1 MYRDH
6 RPSAAL
12 SAALFMAFVLA
23 ACGGSDGGASVAERK
38 GAITVGLTDAP
49 VDDAAEVV
57 VVFTGMELQRV
68 GGERVTLMLPAPRSI
83 DLLQLSDGRTTNL
96 VENLQVEAG
105 EYEWL
110 RLMIT
115 AEQNLQSGSYIRLRD
130 GRQFPLYIASGSE
143 TGLKLQRRFT
153 VALGNITRLMIDF
166 DLRKSVVAP
175 PGQAPNWIL
184 RPALRIFD
192 ELQVG
197 RITGSVDLAALAAA
211 QGTTLAACRPGLYLF
226 SGAGATPDDMDGSA
240 TDGADP
246 VTYRGLPNDGIATT
260 VGYTLH
266 FVEAGAYTVA
276 ATCNYDVDAS
286 PSASEYDPTAT
297 PPAPG
302 QPPPPGFQTMKW
314 SRKDANVSSGP
325 AATVNLP

>member
-1 MYRDH
+1 MH
-6 RPSAAL
+6 RRLSFAL
-12 SAALFMAFVLA
+12 SVAVLMAGGLV
-23 ACGGSDGGASVAERK
+23 ACSGDSNDNSPVAQRTGGLT
-38 GAITVGLTDAP
+38 IGLTDAP

-68 GGERVTLMLPAPRSI
+68 NGDRVTLMLPSPRSI

-105 EYEWL
+105 EYEWM

-115 AEQNLQSGSYIRLRD
+115 AEQNLQSGSYIKLKD
-130 GRQFPLYIASGSE
+130 GRQFPLYIPSGSE

-153 VALGNITRLMIDF
+153 VALGNITRLMVDF

-184 RPALRIFD
+184 RPSLRLFD
-192 ELQVG
+192 DLQVG
-197 RITGSVDLAALAAA
+197 RITGSVDLTALAAA
-211 QGTTLAACRPGLYLF
+211 QGMTLA
-226 SGAGATPDDMDGSA
+226 
-240 TDGADP
+240 GADP
-246 VTYRGLPNDGIATT
+246 VTYRGLPNDGVATT

-286 PSASEYDPTAT
+286 PSVSEYDPTAT
-297 PPAPG
+297 PPAAG

-314 SRKDANVSSGP
+314 SRKAANVASGQ

>member
-1 MYRDH
+1 MH
-6 RPSAAL
+6 RRLSFAL
-12 SAALFMAFVLA
+12 SVAVLMAGGLV
-23 ACGGSDGGASVAERK
+23 ACSGDSNDNSPVAQRTGGLT
-38 GAITVGLTDAP
+38 IGLTDAP

-68 GGERVTLMLPAPRSI
+68 NGDRVTLMLPSPRSI

-105 EYEWL
+105 EYEWM

-115 AEQNLQSGSYIRLRD
+115 AEQNLQSGSYIKLKD
-130 GRQFPLYIASGSE
+130 GRQFPLYIPSGSE

-153 VALGNITRLMIDF
+153 VALGNITRLMVDF

-184 RPALRIFD
+184 RPSLRLFD
-192 ELQVG
+192 DLQVG
-197 RITGSVDLAALAAA
+197 RITGSVDLTALAAA
-211 QGTTLAACRPGLYLF
+211 QGMTLAACRPGLYLF

-246 VTYRGLPNDGIATT
+246 VTYRGLPNDGVATT

-286 PSASEYDPTAT
+286 PSVSEYDPTAT
-297 PPAPG
+297 PPAAG

-314 SRKDANVSSGP
+314 SRKAANVASGQ